1 VCILYRRQESILRFN
16 LKYGAGKEEKKMA
29 YEAKKQSSETSRHR
43 NYNKIKNYASPAR
56 KTPFHLLPARVFGVR
71 LLTPCGFREREVVR
85 RTTMP
90 EVGVVFYRR

>member
-56 KTPFHLLPARVFGVR
+56 KTPFHLLPARS
-71 LLTPCGFREREVVR
+71 FRCAAAYTLWLSRKR
-85 RTTMP
+85 
-90 EVGVVFYRR
+90 GGA